1 MAERD
6 YAKEYEREKKY
17 KKMIGVTVT
26 PQISEA
32 FTKKIESD
40 GTSKNAF
47 LKSCIMSYINNEITI
62 DEYGKICTVE

>member
-6 YAKEYEREKKY
+6 YHKEYEREKKY

-26 PQISEA
+26 PEISNA
-32 FTKKIESD
+32 FTAKAEHD

-47 LKSCIMSYINNEITI
+47 LKACIIAFVNNEITV
-62 DEYGKICTVE
+62 DECGRIHTVE